1 MPMNLK
7 FSQLE
12 LPKNILHMFLVM
24 KSIIIAII
32 CFNIPG
38 RKSFISRSCKTCTQ
52 RCHDYQ
58 VNCNCGGGGGVQ
70 MVSRSPTRSTRFGES
85 LEKLLPFQVM
95 IVNANGRPR
104 FYSLKKLCTGWNALW
119 QNRLRVQTMA
129 IY

>member
-1 MPMNLK
+1 MPVNLK

-12 LPKNILHMFLVM
+12 LPKNILHTFLVM

-58 VNCNCGGGGGVQ
+58 VNCICGGGGGADGKQ
-70 MVSRSPTRSTRFGES
+70 VSNQVNQIWRKFGKIATFPGDDCKCKWQTS
-85 LEKLLPFQVM
+85 LL
-95 IVNANGRPR
+95 
-104 FYSLKKLCTGWNALW
+104 
-119 QNRLRVQTMA
+119 
-129 IY
+129 